1 MSGGRVPGLGRIHR
15 LRPLPFTF
23 DGVEYTGL
31 EGDTLASALL
41 ANGVDVIGHGIYSGR
56 PRGVMAAGVEDPN
69 STVQVRWPDGTSEPM
84 VRATQVELVADLAAT
99 MLAGQGRLEPARFP
113 VSAGD
118 STSAGRYAKR
128 YARCDVLVVGGGPA
142 GLAAAIAAG
151 RTGAR
156 VMLVDEGPE
165 LGGTLLGTRD
175 HLDGQPAA
183 AWVAATTTELT
194 TLPETTVLVRSTAI
208 AYHDHQFLLVAERSP
223 KGEQGGTLW
232 HIRAG
237 QVVLATGAHERPIVF
252 ADNDRPGI
260 VLASAAR
267 TFLNRYGV
275 RLGDRSVIFTTNGSV
290 LPGASELAEAGLDLL
305 EVVDARDGRA
315 ITGTDGGD
323 RLERVFVDGSPIDC
337 DLLLVSGGWNPA
349 VHLFSQSRGAIRY
362 DEDIAAYVPD
372 APVQATFVAGSA
384 NGTFALEGCL
394 SEGAEAGARA
404 AASAGF
410 GDGSAPPMPEPTDD
424 GGVGPT
430 ATLWMVPSPDGE
442 AAESRMFVDLER
454 DSSVADLRR
463 ATGAGLR
470 SIEHIKRYTTV
481 GTASDQGKTSWVNAS
496 AIASGLLG
504 QRDGA
509 SGMPTFRPPY
519 TPVSF
524 ALLAGRDRGD
534 LHDPIRTTSI
544 QPWHVANG
552 AVFED
557 VGQWKR
563 PRYFPRDGE
572 TMEQAV
578 LRECR
583 TARESVAVMDASTL
597 GKIDI
602 QGTDAGEF
610 LNRVYTNAFAK
621 LPVGSCRYGLMCR
634 VDGMVFDDGVTS
646 RLAENRFL
654 MTTTTG
660 NAAPV
665 LDHLEEWLQTE
676 WPDLRVH
683 ATSVT
688 EHWTTVAVIG
698 PRSRD
703 VLRALAPDLALD
715 AADFPFMTWREA
727 IVAGT
732 AARVFRISFSGELA
746 YEINVPTWHG
756 LAMWE
761 AVMGAGAAHGITPYG
776 TETMHVLRAEKGYPI
791 VGQETDGTVTPQD
804 LGMDWIVS
812 KTKPFIGSRSHRR
825 ADTSR
830 ADRKQLVALLPVDPT
845 ALLPEGAQLVDDD
858 VNIQRRP
865 VPMTGHVTSSYR
877 SAALGRTFALALV
890 RAGRQRFGETVHAPL
905 ADGRTISATIA
916 DSVVFDPEN
925 HRRDG

>member
-1 MSGGRVPGLGRIHR
+1 MSGRRVPALGRIHR
-15 LRPLPFTF
+15 LRPVRFTF
-23 DGVEYTGL
+23 DGVEYQGL

-41 ANGVDVIGHGIYSGR
+41 ANGVDVVGHGIYSGR
-56 PRGVMAAGVEDPN
+56 PRGIMAAGVEDPN
-69 STVQVRWPDGTSEPM
+69 ATVQVTWPGGTSEPM
-84 VRATQVELVADLAAT
+84 LRATQVELVNGLAAAR
-99 MLAGQGRLEPARFP
+99 LAGQGRLEPAPHLATDGRFDK
-113 VSAGD
+113 GY
-118 STSAGRYAKR
+118 RH
-128 YARCDVLVVGGGPA
+128 CDVLVVGGGPA
-142 GLAAAIAAG
+142 GLAAAAAAG

-156 VMLVDEGPE
+156 VIVVDENPE
-165 LGGTLLGTRD
+165 VGGTLLGTRD

-183 AWVAATTTELT
+183 TWVTAIAAELAT
-194 TLPETTVLVRSTAI
+194 FPETTVMVRSTAI
-208 AYHDHQFLLVAERSP
+208 AYHDHQYLLVVERRSG
-223 KGEQGGTLW
+223 GEPGGTLW
-232 HIRAG
+232 HIRAR
-237 QVVLATGAHERPIVF
+237 QVVIAAGAHERPIVF

-260 VLASAAR
+260 MLASAAR
-267 TFLNRYGV
+267 TYLNRYAV
-275 RLGDRSVIFTTNGSV
+275 RPGDRAVIFTTNGSV
-290 LPGASELAEAGLDLL
+290 LPGAAELADAGLDLL
-305 EVVDARDGRA
+305 DVVDARDGRA

-323 RLERVFVDGSPIDC
+323 RLETVFVDGSPMDC

-349 VHLFSQSRGAIRY
+349 VHLFSQSRGTLRY
-362 DEDIAAYVPD
+362 DEGIAAHVPD
-372 APVQATFVAGSA
+372 APVQATLVAGSA
-384 NGTFALEGCL
+384 NGTFALGACL
-394 SEGAEAGARA
+394 TEGAAAGARA
-404 AASAGF
+404 AAAAGF
-410 GDGSAPPMPEPTDD
+410 GDGTARAMPEAMND
-424 GGVGPT
+424 GSVGPS
-430 ATLWMVPSPDGE
+430 ATLWMVPSPEGE

-454 DSSVADLRR
+454 DATVADLRR

-496 AIASGLLG
+496 AIAAPFLG
-504 QRDGA
+504 VPDGA
-509 SGMPTFRPPY
+509 TGMPTFRPPY

-524 ALLAGRDRGD
+524 AIVAGRDRRD

-563 PRYFPRDGE
+563 PRYFPRGDE
-572 TMEQAV
+572 TLEEAV
-578 LRECR
+578 LRECK
-583 TARESVAVMDASTL
+583 TAREGVAVMDASTL

-602 QGTDAGEF
+602 QGPDAGEF
-610 LNRVYTNAFAK
+610 LNRVYTNAFAR

-646 RLAENRFL
+646 RLAEDRFL

-676 WPDLRVH
+676 WPELRVH

-688 EHWTTVAVIG
+688 EHWTTVAVVG

-703 VLRALAPDLALD
+703 VLRSLSPDLALD

-727 IVAGT
+727 VVAGT
-732 AARVFRISFSGELA
+732 SARVFRISFSGELA
-746 YEINVPTWHG
+746 YEINVPSWHG

-761 AVMGAGAAHGITPYG
+761 AVIAAGATHGITPYG

-812 KTKPFIGSRSHRR
+812 KSKPFIGSRSHRR
-825 ADTSR
+825 ADTLRS
-830 ADRKQLVALLPVDPT
+830 DRKHLVALLPVDPGT
-845 ALLPEGAQLVDDD
+845 LLPEGAQLVDDPD
-858 VNIQRRP
+858 HPI
-865 VPMTGHVTSSYR
+865 PMPMVGHVTSSYR

-890 RAGRQRFGETVHAPL
+890 RRGRERLGETVHAPL
-905 ADGRTISATIA
+905 ADGRTIAATIA

-925 HRRDG
+925 LRRDG

>member
-1 MSGGRVPGLGRIHR
+1 MSGRRVPGLGRVNR
-15 LRPLPFTF
+15 LRPLRFTF
-23 DGVEYTGL
+23 DGVEHEGL

-41 ANGVDVIGHGIYSGR
+41 ANGVSVVAHGIYTGR
-56 PRGVMAAGVEDPN
+56 PRGIMAAGIEDPN
-69 STVQVRWPDGTSEPM
+69 ATVQVRWPDGTSEPM
-84 VRATQVELVADLAAT
+84 LRATQLELVDGLAAT
-99 MLAGQGRLEPARFP
+99 SLAGQGRLEPAPESTHTGRF
-113 VSAGD
+113 
-118 STSAGRYAKR
+118 AKR
-128 YARCDVLVVGGGPA
+128 YGQCDVLVVGGGPA

-151 RTGAR
+151 RSGAR
-156 VMLVDEGPE
+156 VILVDENPE

-183 AWVAATTTELT
+183 EWVGATAAELHA
-194 TLPETTVLVRSTAI
+194 LPETTVLLRATAI
-208 AYHDHQFLLVAERSP
+208 AYHDHQYVLVAERRP
-223 KGEQGGTLW
+223 RGQPGGTLW
-232 HIRAG
+232 HLRAR

-260 VLASAAR
+260 MLASAAR
-267 TFLNRYGV
+267 TYLNRYGV
-275 RLGDRSVIFTTNGSV
+275 LPGDRAVVFTTNGSV
-290 LPGASELAEAGLDLL
+290 LPGVTELAEAGLDVLD
-305 EVVDARDGRA
+305 VVDAREGRTV
-315 ITGTDGGD
+315 TGTQGGD
-323 RLERVFVDGSPIDC
+323 RLATVFIDGSSVDC

-349 VHLFSQSRGAIRY
+349 VHLFSQSRGTLRY
-362 DEDIAAYVPD
+362 DEELAAHVPD
-372 APVQATFVAGSA
+372 RAVQATLVAGAA
-384 NGTFALEGCL
+384 NGTFALGSCL
-394 SEGAEAGARA
+394 EEGAAAGARA
-404 AASAGF
+404 AAEAGF
-410 GDGSAPPMPEPTDD
+410 GGGVAPPMPQAMHDD
-424 GGVGPT
+424 RAGPS

-454 DSSVADLRR
+454 DATVADLRR
-463 ATGAGLR
+463 ATGAGLT

-481 GTASDQGKTSWVNAS
+481 GTASDQGKTSWVSAS
-496 AIASGLLG
+496 AIAASLLG
-504 QRDGA
+504 VPDGA
-509 SGMPTFRPPY
+509 TGMPTFRPPY

-572 TMEQAV
+572 TMDEAV
-578 LRECR
+578 VRECAAAR
-583 TARESVAVMDASTL
+583 TSVAVMDASTL

-602 QGTDAGEF
+602 QGPDAGEF
-610 LNRVYTNAFAK
+610 LNRIYTNAFAK

-634 VDGMVFDDGVTS
+634 ADGMVFDDGVTS
-646 RLAENRFL
+646 RLADDRFL

-676 WPDLRVH
+676 WPELRVR

-688 EHWTTVAVIG
+688 EQWTTVAVIG

-703 VLRALAPDLALD
+703 VVRALAPDLALD
-715 AADFPFMTWREA
+715 AADFPFMTWRETA
-727 IVAGT
+727 VAGT
-732 AARVFRISFSGELA
+732 PARVFRISFSGELA

-761 AVMGAGAAHGITPYG
+761 AVMAAGDPFGITPYG

-825 ADTSR
+825 AENLR
-830 ADRKQLVALLPVDPT
+830 PDRKQLVALLPVDPA
-845 ALLPEGAQLVDDD
+845 ALLPEGSQLVDEGADLD
-858 VNIQRRP
+858 RP
-865 VPMTGHVTSSYR
+865 PVAMIGHVTSSYR
-877 SAALGRTFALALV
+877 SVALGRTFALALI
-890 RAGRQRFGETVHAPL
+890 RAGRERLGDTVLAPL
-905 ADGRTISATIA
+905 ADGRTIPATIA

-925 HRRDG
+925 LRRDGAPST

>member
-1 MSGGRVPGLGRIHR
+1 MSGRRVPALGRIHR
-15 LRPLPFTF
+15 LRPVRFTF
-23 DGVEYTGL
+23 DGVEYQGL

-41 ANGVDVIGHGIYSGR
+41 ANGVDVVGHGIYSGR
-56 PRGVMAAGVEDPN
+56 PRGIMAAGVEDPN
-69 STVQVRWPDGTSEPM
+69 ATVQVTWPGGTSEPM
-84 VRATQVELVADLAAT
+84 LRATQVELVNGLAAAR
-99 MLAGQGRLEPARFP
+99 LAGQGRLEPAPHLATDGRFDK
-113 VSAGD
+113 GY
-118 STSAGRYAKR
+118 RH
-128 YARCDVLVVGGGPA
+128 CDVLVVGGGPA
-142 GLAAAIAAG
+142 GLAAAAAAG

-156 VMLVDEGPE
+156 VIVVDENPE
-165 LGGTLLGTRD
+165 VGGTLLGTRD

-183 AWVAATTTELT
+183 TWVTAIAAELAT
-194 TLPETTVLVRSTAI
+194 FPETTVMVRSTAI
-208 AYHDHQFLLVAERSP
+208 AYHDHQYLLVVERRSG
-223 KGEQGGTLW
+223 GEPGGTLW
-232 HIRAG
+232 HIRAR
-237 QVVLATGAHERPIVF
+237 QVVIAAGAHERPIVF

-260 VLASAAR
+260 MLASAAR
-267 TFLNRYGV
+267 TYLNRYAV
-275 RLGDRSVIFTTNGSV
+275 RPGDRAVIFTTNGSV
-290 LPGASELAEAGLDLL
+290 LPGAAELADAGLDLL
-305 EVVDARDGRA
+305 DVVDARDGRA

-323 RLERVFVDGSPIDC
+323 RLETVFVDGSPMDC

-349 VHLFSQSRGAIRY
+349 VHLFSQSRGTLRY
-362 DEDIAAYVPD
+362 DEGIAAHVPD
-372 APVQATFVAGSA
+372 APVQATLVAGSA
-384 NGTFALEGCL
+384 NGTFALGACL
-394 SEGAEAGARA
+394 TEGAAAGARA
-404 AASAGF
+404 AAAAGF
-410 GDGSAPPMPEPTDD
+410 GDGTARAMPEAMND
-424 GGVGPT
+424 GSVGPS
-430 ATLWMVPSPDGE
+430 ATLWMVPSPEGE

-454 DSSVADLRR
+454 DATVADLRR

-496 AIASGLLG
+496 AIAATLLG
-504 QRDGA
+504 VPDGA
-509 SGMPTFRPPY
+509 TGMPTFRPPY

-524 ALLAGRDRGD
+524 AIVAGRDRRD

-563 PRYFPRDGE
+563 PRYFPRGDE
-572 TMEQAV
+572 TLEEAV
-578 LRECR
+578 LRECK
-583 TARESVAVMDASTL
+583 TAREGVAVMDASTL

-602 QGTDAGEF
+602 QGPDAGEF
-610 LNRVYTNAFAK
+610 LNRVYTNAFAR

-646 RLAENRFL
+646 RLAEDRFL

-660 NAAPV
+660 NAAAV

-676 WPDLRVH
+676 WPELRVH

-688 EHWTTVAVIG
+688 EHWTTVAVVG

-703 VLRALAPDLALD
+703 VLRSLSPDLALD

-727 IVAGT
+727 VVAGT
-732 AARVFRISFSGELA
+732 SARVFRISFSGELA
-746 YEINVPTWHG
+746 YEINVPSWHG

-761 AVMGAGAAHGITPYG
+761 AVIAAGATHGITPYG

-812 KTKPFIGSRSHRR
+812 KSKPFIGSRSHRR
-825 ADTSR
+825 ADTLRS
-830 ADRKQLVALLPVDPT
+830 DRKHLVALLPVDPGT
-845 ALLPEGAQLVDDD
+845 LLPEGAQLVDDPD
-858 VNIQRRP
+858 HPI
-865 VPMTGHVTSSYR
+865 PMPMVGHVTSSYR

-890 RAGRQRFGETVHAPL
+890 RRGRERLGETVHAPL
-905 ADGRTISATIA
+905 ADGRTIAATIA

-925 HRRDG
+925 LRRDG

>member
-1 MSGGRVPGLGRIHR
+1 MSGRRVPALGRIHR
-15 LRPLPFTF
+15 LRPVRFTF
-23 DGVEYTGL
+23 DGVEYQGL

-41 ANGVDVIGHGIYSGR
+41 ANGVDVVGHGIYSGR
-56 PRGVMAAGVEDPN
+56 PRGIMAAGVEDPN
-69 STVQVRWPDGTSEPM
+69 ATVQVTWPGGTSEPM
-84 VRATQVELVADLAAT
+84 LRATQVELVNGLAAAR
-99 MLAGQGRLEPARFP
+99 LAGQGRLEPAPHLAADGRFDK
-113 VSAGD
+113 GY
-118 STSAGRYAKR
+118 RH
-128 YARCDVLVVGGGPA
+128 CDVLVVGGGPA
-142 GLAAAIAAG
+142 GLAAAAAAG

-156 VMLVDEGPE
+156 VIVVDENPE
-165 LGGTLLGTRD
+165 VGGTLLGTRD
-175 HLDGQPAA
+175 HLDGQPAST
-183 AWVAATTTELT
+183 WVAAIAAELAT
-194 TLPETTVLVRSTAI
+194 FPETTVMVRSTAI
-208 AYHDHQFLLVAERSP
+208 AYHDHQYLLVVERRSG
-223 KGEQGGTLW
+223 GEPGGTLW
-232 HIRAG
+232 HIRAR
-237 QVVLATGAHERPIVF
+237 QVVIAAGAHERPIVF

-260 VLASAAR
+260 MLASAAR
-267 TFLNRYGV
+267 TYLNRYAV
-275 RLGDRSVIFTTNGSV
+275 RPGDRAVIFTTNGSV
-290 LPGASELAEAGLDLL
+290 LPGAAELADAGLDLL
-305 EVVDARDGRA
+305 DVVDARDGRA

-323 RLERVFVDGSPIDC
+323 RLETVFVDGSPMDC

-349 VHLFSQSRGAIRY
+349 VHLFSQSRGTLRY
-362 DEDIAAYVPD
+362 DEGIAAHVPD
-372 APVQATFVAGSA
+372 APVQATLVAGSA
-384 NGTFALEGCL
+384 NGAFALGACL
-394 SEGAEAGARA
+394 TEGAAAGARA
-404 AASAGF
+404 AAAAGF
-410 GDGSAPPMPEPTDD
+410 GDGTARAMPEAMND
-424 GGVGPT
+424 GSVGPS
-430 ATLWMVPSPDGE
+430 ATLWMVPSPEGE

-454 DSSVADLRR
+454 DATVADLRR

-496 AIASGLLG
+496 AIAASLLG
-504 QRDGA
+504 VPDGA
-509 SGMPTFRPPY
+509 TGMPTFRPPY

-524 ALLAGRDRGD
+524 AIVAGRDRRD

-563 PRYFPRDGE
+563 PRYFPRGDE
-572 TMEQAV
+572 TLEEAV
-578 LRECR
+578 LRECK
-583 TARESVAVMDASTL
+583 TAREGVAVMDASTL

-602 QGTDAGEF
+602 QGPDAGEF
-610 LNRVYTNAFAK
+610 LNRVYTNAFAR

-646 RLAENRFL
+646 RLAEDRFL

-660 NAAPV
+660 NAAAV

-676 WPDLRVH
+676 WPELRVH

-688 EHWTTVAVIG
+688 EHWTTVAVVG

-703 VLRALAPDLALD
+703 VLRSLSPDLALD

-727 IVAGT
+727 VVAGT
-732 AARVFRISFSGELA
+732 SARVFRISFSGELA
-746 YEINVPTWHG
+746 YEINVPSWHG

-761 AVMGAGAAHGITPYG
+761 AVIAAGATHGITPYG

-812 KTKPFIGSRSHRR
+812 KSKPFIGSRSHRR
-825 ADTSR
+825 ADTLRS
-830 ADRKQLVALLPVDPT
+830 DRKHLVALLPVDPGT
-845 ALLPEGAQLVDDD
+845 LLPEGAQLVDDPD
-858 VNIQRRP
+858 HPI
-865 VPMTGHVTSSYR
+865 PMPMVGHVTSSYR

-890 RAGRQRFGETVHAPL
+890 RRGRERLGETVHAPL
-905 ADGRTISATIA
+905 ADGRTIAATIA

-925 HRRDG
+925 LRRDG